1 MKLILGSL
9 LLLATSVQAGLVG
22 LDNEQLG
29 EINGQGGADLS
40 WTLSLNHKATTGTML
55 PREYE
60 CANSVYC
67 RLAISPNN
75 RKDAAGNMY
84 WLVFKQLQ
92 GTLQLD
98 KFQLDGVPVSVGA
111 PSAPVNRTALQLTF
125 GIGKDSAGNEAYFQP
140 LKIRNFGYAA
150 LQIEKDANGGGDAA
164 TKGYLNNSIYPSVSS
179 SFTSAFDAGKETG
192 FTGLNMHGNL
202 ALAGTLKVF
211 GCSGNTSGA
220 SRC

>member
-29 EINGQGGADLS
+29 EVNGQGGADLS
-40 WTLSLNHKATTGTML
+40 WTLSLNHKAVSGTAL
-55 PREYE
+55 SREYE
-60 CANSVYC
+60 CSNNLYC

-125 GIGKDSAGNEAYFQP
+125 GIGKDSAGAETYFQP

-150 LQIEKDANGGGDAA
+150 LQIEKDADGGTNPA
-164 TKGYLNNSIYPSVSS
+164 TKGYLNNSRYPDTIASVY
-179 SFTSAFDAGKETG
+179 DRGQETG